1 MPWHQKAMKEVEGC
15 CMSRGAAN
23 QALIREFPNEA
34 THMVEDHVSL
44 SEYIGQVRRTA

>member
-1 MPWHQKAMKEVEGC
+1 MKEVEDC
-15 CMSRGAAN
+15 YKSRGAVN
-23 QALIREFPNEA
+23 LALIREFPNEA